1 MSFVLLKSYVINQ
14 CCNGIILIGEWDMK
28 QPGITALAH
37 PLDPKV
43 ATRHGVFVFEDIE
56 EIRKR
61 YREGNKGYYSVI

>member
-1 MSFVLLKSYVINQ
+1 
-14 CCNGIILIGEWDMK
+14 MK

-37 PLDPKV
+37 PLDTKV

-61 YREGNKGYYSVI
+61 YREGNEGYCSVILNSFTQSNHRPLSSFLHE